1 MDRRKERAGAA
12 ATATGSTFVRSAE
25 LTRPDN
31 AAGEWRQ
38 SRIRCQVHIA
48 APDNTGGKQAAEP
61 ERRAA

>member
-31 AAGEWRQ
+31 PAGARQQ
-38 SRIRCQVHIA
+38 SRMRFQAHIA
-48 APDNTGGKQAAEP
+48 APDNTGGKQAPEP
-61 ERRAA
+61 QRRAP